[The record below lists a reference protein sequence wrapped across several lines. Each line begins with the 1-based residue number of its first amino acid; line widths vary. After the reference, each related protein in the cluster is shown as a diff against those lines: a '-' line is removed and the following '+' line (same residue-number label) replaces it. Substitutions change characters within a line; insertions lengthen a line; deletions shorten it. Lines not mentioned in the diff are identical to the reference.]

1 MASVVARRERPPACG
16 NHQSL
21 DSHSVEQ
28 VLQAR
33 CQARVISAFEDNPM
47 HLIEVKGV
55 SKRQKENQQITVE
68 QFKSIRGD
76 LPELLNV
83 LVLVDALN

>member
-1 MASVVARRERPPACG
+1 
-16 NHQSL
+16 
-21 DSHSVEQ
+21 
-28 VLQAR
+28 
-33 CQARVISAFEDNPM
+33 M